1 MNEMQQTIR
10 EFIWTNYLE
19 GKFSI
24 ELDGDTRLRSSGLI
38 DSLGGL
44 GIVLFVEKEF
54 DVEFSAL
61 ELTVDN
67 FDTINQIS
75 SLVARKKQ

>member
-1 MNEMQQTIR
+1 MNDVQETIR
-10 EFIWTNYLE
+10 QFIWTNYLE

-24 ELDGDTRLRSSGLI
+24 ELDDDTRLRSSGLI

-44 GIVLFVEKEF
+44 GVVLFVEKEF
-54 DVEFSAL
+54 DIEFSAL

-67 FDTINQIS
+67 FDTINQIAR
-75 SLVARKKQ
+75 LIARKKQ